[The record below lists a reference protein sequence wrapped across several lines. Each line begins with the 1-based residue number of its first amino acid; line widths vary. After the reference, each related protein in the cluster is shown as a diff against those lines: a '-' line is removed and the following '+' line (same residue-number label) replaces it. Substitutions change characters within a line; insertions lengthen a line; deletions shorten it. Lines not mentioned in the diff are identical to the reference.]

1 MKHVSLLGLVLFLLY
16 CVLYLGFMLINT
28 FNPGL
33 METRPFLGLNL
44 SITYGFGLIFAAF
57 ALALIYGWFGSDDAT
72 MTADSSNDSM
82 RKEERS

>member
-16 CVLYLGFMLINT
+16 CLLYLGFMLINT
-28 FNPGL
+28 FHPSL

-57 ALALIYGWFGSDDAT
+57 AFALIYGWFGNDDTTSAE
-72 MTADSSNDSM
+72 SSSETLQ
-82 RKEERS
+82 KESRS